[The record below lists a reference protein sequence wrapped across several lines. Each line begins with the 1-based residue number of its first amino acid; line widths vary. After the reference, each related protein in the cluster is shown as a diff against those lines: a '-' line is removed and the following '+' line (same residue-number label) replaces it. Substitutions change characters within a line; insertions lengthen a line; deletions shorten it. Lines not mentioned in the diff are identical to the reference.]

1 MDDGRKGIFMSVKKN
16 AHSGEHAHAGYMM
29 KGWKLR
35 LLRLLALLIIV
46 CVGAAACSKKD
57 NDTAQEP
64 FTVKLGVLLDFSGD
78 KKEESEEMYRAVSLA
93 VDEINASGGVLTE
106 GYSIELIK
114 KDDAG
119 DYMNSVAGYYQLA
132 QEGACAVIGTN
143 NSKGMEELVK
153 ASASANVPVI
163 TPSVT
168 DDSIVA
174 AADFIYQSCFSDK
187 YMTEAMASFLESG
200 LAASNDNL
208 SVALVCPAENE
219 RCTALYEDM
228 AAAISSR
235 NISTV
240 YAHELSDYTDEK
252 LIELFDGIVSSQAGY
267 VFIPA
272 GVDDI
277 EKILSAAKQCGYS
290 GSFLGLPEW
299 YGYDSDTH
307 GYDVYIAMNMA
318 ADRDTDMVGAFI
330 KKFGTVVSD
339 GVRPAY
345 DSVYFIRDAIE
356 KGYLA
361 TAASIALKLPFLE
374 GSTPLGDYVIG
385 AYGNIEKTVDIIR
398 MTGGQKKYVTTL
410 FE

>member
-1 MDDGRKGIFMSVKKN
+1 
-16 AHSGEHAHAGYMM
+16 
-29 KGWKLR
+29 
-35 LLRLLALLIIV
+35 
-46 CVGAAACSKKD
+46 
-57 NDTAQEP
+57 
-64 FTVKLGVLLDFSGD
+64 
-78 KKEESEEMYRAVSLA
+78 
-93 VDEINASGGVLTE
+93 
-106 GYSIELIK
+106 
-114 KDDAG
+114 
-119 DYMNSVAGYYQLA
+119 MNSVAGYYQLA

-330 KKFGTVVSD
+330 KSSELLF
-339 GVRPAY
+339 
-345 DSVYFIRDAIE
+345 
-356 KGYLA
+356 
-361 TAASIALKLPFLE
+361 
-374 GSTPLGDYVIG
+374 
-385 AYGNIEKTVDIIR
+385 R
-398 MTGGQKKYVTTL
+398 M
-410 FE
+410 E